1 MKVQILAMRFLTTS
15 LLFFIL
21 LNVNSQDPGRFKSDI
36 DHITKKY
43 DTLWNPTTETILFTG
58 SSSIRIW
65 KDLQDRFPNHQIIN
79 SGFGGS
85 HATDLLAL
93 SDELILKYQPNK
105 VFIYEGDNDIASG
118 KKPRNVVRTI
128 EQIVHTIRTEKP
140 ETEIILIS
148 TKPSLARWDFRHKYQ
163 RLNRKMQRL
172 SKKSNLIEY
181 ANVWDP
187 MLKKRKLIP
196 DYFIEDGLHMNTK
209 GYDVWYSV
217 LKPFVE
223 H

>member
-1 MKVQILAMRFLTTS
+1 MRFFTTS
-15 LLFFIL
+15 LFFFIL
-21 LNVNSQDPGRFKSDI
+21 LNVNSQDPGRFESEI
-36 DHITKKY
+36 DNITKKY
-43 DTLWNPTTETILFTG
+43 DTLWNATTETVLFTG

-65 KDLQDRFPNHQIIN
+65 KDLKDRFPNHQIIN

-85 HATDLLAL
+85 HASDLLVF
-93 SDELILKYQPNK
+93 SDELILKYKPNK

-118 KKPRNVVRTI
+118 KKPKDIVHTI
-128 EQIVHTIRTEKP
+128 EQIVHTIQTEKP

-148 TKPSLARWDFRHKYQ
+148 TKPSLARWTYKHRYQ
-163 RLNRKMQRL
+163 RLNRKLKRL
-172 SKKSNLIEY
+172 CKKNDLIEY

-187 MLKKRKLIP
+187 MLNKRKLIP

-217 LKPFVE
+217 LKPFIE